1 MCLLSNR
8 GCKYIRQDIRPHQ
21 RRVSAGQ
28 VFCLCLYFLLIFI
41 SYHCTVL
48 KQSPERKINQTRLN
62 ARSNF
67 SFSPIRLAKIW
78 KEASPTHPLGCGSCR
93 ARSISGRKDPAN
105 IVLLRSTKDRAAG
118 STLMRPVM
126 IAATWALT
134 TSPPCPCREQ
144 QQLMDNG
151 HGMKVSSRPN
161 ALLVDV

>member
-1 MCLLSNR
+1 MKTVMTMMTIMTMTLREHL
-8 GCKYIRQDIRPHQ
+8 D
-21 RRVSAGQ
+21 RVIQ
-28 VFCLCLYFLLIFI
+28 
-41 SYHCTVL
+41 
-48 KQSPERKINQTRLN
+48 
-62 ARSNF
+62 
-67 SFSPIRLAKIW
+67 KIW
-78 KEASPTHPLGCGSCR
+78 LLAGISCWVLFSLAFLITASFLKLLTMQAGSWASPTHPLGCGSCR